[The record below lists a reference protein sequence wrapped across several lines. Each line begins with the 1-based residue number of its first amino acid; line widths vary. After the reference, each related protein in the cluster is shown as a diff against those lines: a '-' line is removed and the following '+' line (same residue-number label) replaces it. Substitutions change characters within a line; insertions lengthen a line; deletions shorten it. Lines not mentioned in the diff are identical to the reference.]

1 MERYV
6 ANLNNGKGLQWGMEQ
21 PVAKERSLKTI
32 AGLGDAAKKIGKDMQ
47 ENQENRSGLGLLS
60 YIWNEWISTYVILI
74 MLLLTLIIGTGEMI
88 HGQMLRMG
96 ERLYGDPASGMQYS
110 FLRAEPQKPDCERH
124 PNIDAQVQQQM
135 QANKHD
141 EFADFFGAASESDVR
156 ASLLAAQQLCEEK
169 YQFYDKAMKHIESH
183 PSLRAYRTMETTFF
197 GIFKFGTE
205 NRTIFLLIMV
215 FFAAITASLKIHHI
229 GLRSPKTRVDFRVYS
244 VAMVLGNAL
253 LTASTVSQYRSLIN
267 SGVTLTT
274 ETLVIAW
281 LWMGLFGILTL
292 ISVYQLFRIPKT
304 ALPGGNF
311 GLALLSI
318 PLYAFMS
325 ILTGIAFTFFMDY
338 PMGQGIYLSILVEF
352 SGIFLNLALFIWAGM
367 LLTQTRVMDL
377 FLNILRPWNLA
388 PETLTWLI
396 LLAAAIPTAYTG
408 ASGIFVIAAGAI
420 IYKEVWNSGA
430 RRQYAL
436 AVSAMSGSLGVVIRP
451 CLLVVLIAMLDSRH
465 VTSDEL
471 FDHGFYVFW
480 LTAFIFLGVSLL
492 LAETKFRVN
501 SPKVAIP
508 GMLRAFMPVIPYI
521 VITVIVLAFYKY
533 GLDTSMNEFTAP
545 VILPLVLIAIIL
557 FDKLRK
563 EPEYIPQVEA
573 HESLVKQH
581 EQDSPYLR
589 EHGAQSDQY
598 RRGFFSSM
606 HFATAETVGHIG
618 ALIILM
624 ALSASVGGLIERT
637 EIVEYLPTHL
647 GSIYISLFFI
657 AMLLALIGMCTD
669 PFGAVILVAATMA
682 PVAYE
687 NGIHPI
693 HFWMIV
699 LVAFELGYVTP
710 PVALN
715 HLLTRLSVGDEEVAA
730 ADREAK
736 EKYTSFYY
744 RYERWLLPI
753 MVLFPALMIVTFAPY
768 IFKMFGWYH

>member
-1 MERYV
+1 
-6 ANLNNGKGLQWGMEQ
+6 MEQ

-338 PMGQGIYLSILVEF
+338 PMGQGIYLSILDEF

-669 PFGAVILVAATMA
+669 PFGAVILVAATIA

>member
-1 MERYV
+1 
-6 ANLNNGKGLQWGMEQ
+6 
-21 PVAKERSLKTI
+21 
-32 AGLGDAAKKIGKDMQ
+32 MQ
-47 ENQENRSGLGLLS
+47 ENQEQRSGLGFLG
-60 YIWNEWISTYVILI
+60 YIWNEWISTFAILI
-74 MLLLTLIIGTGEMI
+74 LLLLTLIVGTGEMI
-88 HGQMLRMG
+88 HGQLLRMG
-96 ERLYGDPASGMQYS
+96 EQLYGDQTTGMQYS
-110 FLRAEPQKPDCERH
+110 FLRAEPQKPTCERH
-124 PNIDAQVQQQM
+124 PNIDAQVQEQM
-135 QANKHD
+135 KANKND
-141 EFADFFGAASESDVR
+141 EFADFFGAASEQDVR
-156 ASLLAAQQLCEEK
+156 ASLMAAQQLCEEK
-169 YQFYDKAMKHIESH
+169 YQFYDKAIAHLDKH
-183 PSLRAYRTMETTFF
+183 PTLRTYRTLETGFF
-197 GIFKFGTE
+197 AIFKFGSE

-229 GLRSPKTRVDFRVYS
+229 GLRSPKTKIDFIVYS
-244 VAMVLGNAL
+244 VAMIIGNGL
-253 LTASTVSQYRSLIN
+253 LTMSTISQYRSLIH
-267 SGVTLTT
+267 SGVTATT
-274 ETLVIAW
+274 ETLVISW
-281 LWMGLFGILTL
+281 LWISLFAALTL
-292 ISVYQLFRIPKT
+292 ISIFQLFRIPKT
-304 ALPGGNF
+304 AKPGGNF
-311 GLALLSI
+311 GLALLSV

-325 ILTGIAFTFFMDY
+325 ILTGLAFTFFMDY
-338 PMGQGIYLSILVEF
+338 PMGQGIYLGILVEF

-377 FLNILRPWNLA
+377 FLDILRPWNLA

-501 SPKVAIP
+501 SPRIAVP
-508 GMLRAFMPVIPYI
+508 NMLRACVPVIPY
-521 VITVIVLAFYKY
+521 VLITVVVLVFYKY
-533 GLDTSMNEFTAP
+533 ALDTGMNEFTAP
-545 VILPLVLIAIIL
+545 MILPLILIAII
-557 FDKLRK
+557 FYDKLGK
-563 EPEYIPQVEA
+563 QPKSTPVMAE
-573 HESLVKQH
+573 HESLIKEH
-581 EQDSPYLR
+581 EQNSPFLR
-589 EHGAQSDQY
+589 EHGAHSTQY
-598 RRGFFSSM
+598 RRGFAKSM

-669 PFGAVILVAATMA
+669 PFGAVILVAATIA

-715 HLLTRLSVGDEEVAA
+715 HLLTRLSVGDEEVSA
-730 ADREAK
+730 ADQEAK

-768 IFKMFGWYH
+768 IFKMFGWYS

>member
-1 MERYV
+1 
-6 ANLNNGKGLQWGMEQ
+6 MEQ

>member
-32 AGLGDAAKKIGKDMQ
+32 AGLGDAAKKIGNDMQ

-669 PFGAVILVAATMA
+669 PFGAVILVAATIA

>member
-281 LWMGLFGILTL
+281 LWIGLFGILTL

-669 PFGAVILVAATMA
+669 PFGAVILVAATIA

>member
-1 MERYV
+1 
-6 ANLNNGKGLQWGMEQ
+6 
-21 PVAKERSLKTI
+21 
-32 AGLGDAAKKIGKDMQ
+32 MQ

-169 YQFYDKAMKHIESH
+169 HQFYDKAMKHIESH

-205 NRTIFLLIMV
+205 NRTIFLLVMV

-281 LWMGLFGILTL
+281 LWMGLFSILTL
-292 ISVYQLFRIPKT
+292 ISVYQFVRVPKT

-508 GMLRAFMPVIPYI
+508 GMLRAFIPVIPYI

-563 EPEYIPQVEA
+563 EPENIPQVEM

-589 EHGAQSDQY
+589 EHGAQSGQY

-669 PFGAVILVAATMA
+669 PFGAVILVAATIA

-730 ADREAK
+730 ADKEAK
-736 EKYTSFYY
+736 EKYKGFYY

>member
-1 MERYV
+1 
-6 ANLNNGKGLQWGMEQ
+6 
-21 PVAKERSLKTI
+21 
-32 AGLGDAAKKIGKDMQ
+32 MQ
-47 ENQENRSGLGLLS
+47 ENQEQRSGLGFLG
-60 YIWNEWISTYVILI
+60 YIWNEWISTFAILI
-74 MLLLTLIIGTGEMI
+74 LLLLTLIVGTGEMI
-88 HGQMLRMG
+88 HGQLLRMG
-96 ERLYGDPASGMQYS
+96 EQLYGDQTTGMQYS
-110 FLRAEPQKPDCERH
+110 FLRAEPQKPTCERH
-124 PNIDAQVQQQM
+124 PNIDAQVQAQM
-135 QANKHD
+135 KANKND
-141 EFADFFGAASESDVR
+141 EFADFFGAASEQDVR
-156 ASLLAAQQLCEEK
+156 ASLIAAQQLCEEK
-169 YQFYDKAMKHIESH
+169 YQFYDKAIAHLDKH
-183 PSLRAYRTMETTFF
+183 PTLRTYRALETGFF
-197 GIFKFGTE
+197 GIFKFGSE

-229 GLRSPKTRVDFRVYS
+229 GLRSPKTKIDFIVYS
-244 VAMVLGNAL
+244 VAMIIGNGL
-253 LTASTVSQYRSLIN
+253 LTMSTVSQYRSLIH
-267 SGVTLTT
+267 SGVTATT
-274 ETLVIAW
+274 ETLVISW
-281 LWMGLFGILTL
+281 LWISLFAMLTL
-292 ISVYQLFRIPKT
+292 ISVFQLFRIPKT
-304 ALPGGNF
+304 AKPGGNF
-311 GLALLSI
+311 GLALLSV

-325 ILTGIAFTFFMDY
+325 ILTGLAFTFFMDY
-338 PMGQGIYLSILVEF
+338 PMGQGIYLGILVEF

-377 FLNILRPWNLA
+377 FLDILRPWNLA

-492 LAETKFRVN
+492 LADTKFRVN
-501 SPKVAIP
+501 SPRIAVP
-508 GMLRAFMPVIPYI
+508 NMLRACVPVIPY
-521 VITVIVLAFYKY
+521 VLITVVVLTFYKY
-533 GLDTSMNEFTAP
+533 VLDTGMNEFTAP
-545 VILPLVLIAIIL
+545 MILPLILMAII
-557 FDKLRK
+557 FYDKLGK
-563 EPEYIPQVEA
+563 QPKPAPVIAE
-573 HESLVKQH
+573 HESLIKEH
-581 EQDSPYLR
+581 EQNSPFLR
-589 EHGAQSDQY
+589 EHGAQSTQY
-598 RRGFFSSM
+598 RRGFAKSM

-647 GSIYISLFFI
+647 GSITISLFFI

-669 PFGAVILVAATMA
+669 PFGAVILVAATIA

-715 HLLTRLSVGDEEVAA
+715 HLLTRLSVGDEEVSA
-730 ADREAK
+730 ADQEAK

-753 MVLFPALMIVTFAPY
+753 IVLFPALMIVTFAPY
-768 IFKMFGWYH
+768 IFKMFGWYS

>member
-1 MERYV
+1 
-6 ANLNNGKGLQWGMEQ
+6 
-21 PVAKERSLKTI
+21 
-32 AGLGDAAKKIGKDMQ
+32 MQ
-47 ENQENRSGLGLLS
+47 ENQEQRSGLGFLG
-60 YIWNEWISTYVILI
+60 YIWNEWISTFAILI
-74 MLLLTLIIGTGEMI
+74 LLLLTLIVGTGEMI
-88 HGQMLRMG
+88 HGQLLRMG
-96 ERLYGDPASGMQYS
+96 EQLYGDQTTGMQYS
-110 FLRAEPQKPDCERH
+110 FLRAEPQKPTCERH
-124 PNIDAQVQQQM
+124 PNIDAQVQEQM
-135 QANKHD
+135 KANKND
-141 EFADFFGAASESDVR
+141 EFADFFGAASEQDVR
-156 ASLLAAQQLCEEK
+156 ASLMAAQQLCEEK
-169 YQFYDKAMKHIESH
+169 YQFYDKAIAHLDKH
-183 PSLRAYRTMETTFF
+183 PTLRAYRTLETGFF
-197 GIFKFGTE
+197 AIFKFGSE

-229 GLRSPKTRVDFRVYS
+229 GLRSPKTKIDFIVYS
-244 VAMVLGNAL
+244 VAMIIGNGL
-253 LTASTVSQYRSLIN
+253 LTMSTISQYRSLIH
-267 SGVTLTT
+267 SGVTATT
-274 ETLVIAW
+274 ETLVISW
-281 LWMGLFGILTL
+281 LWISLFAALTL
-292 ISVYQLFRIPKT
+292 ISVFQLFRIPKT
-304 ALPGGNF
+304 AKPGGNF
-311 GLALLSI
+311 GLALLSV

-325 ILTGIAFTFFMDY
+325 ILTGLAFTFFMDY
-338 PMGQGIYLSILVEF
+338 PMGQGIYLGILVEF

-377 FLNILRPWNLA
+377 FLDILRPWNLA

-501 SPKVAIP
+501 SPRIAVP
-508 GMLRAFMPVIPYI
+508 NMLRACVPVIPY
-521 VITVIVLAFYKY
+521 VLITVVVLVFYKY
-533 GLDTSMNEFTAP
+533 ALDTGMNEFTAP
-545 VILPLVLIAIIL
+545 MILPLILIAII
-557 FDKLRK
+557 FYDKLGKQRK
-563 EPEYIPQVEA
+563 STPVMAE
-573 HESLVKQH
+573 HESLIKEH
-581 EQDSPYLR
+581 EQNSPFLR
-589 EHGAQSDQY
+589 EHGAHSTQY
-598 RRGFFSSM
+598 RRGFAKSM

-669 PFGAVILVAATMA
+669 PFGAVILVAATIA

-715 HLLTRLSVGDEEVAA
+715 HLLTRLSVGDEEVSA
-730 ADREAK
+730 ADQEAK

-768 IFKMFGWYH
+768 IFKMFGWYS

>member
-669 PFGAVILVAATMA
+669 PFGAVILVAATIA

-744 RYERWLLPI
+744 RYERWL
-753 MVLFPALMIVTFAPY
+753 
-768 IFKMFGWYH
+768 

>member
-141 EFADFFGAASESDVR
+141 EFADFFGAASESDIR

-669 PFGAVILVAATMA
+669 PFGAVILVAATIA

>member
-1 MERYV
+1 
-6 ANLNNGKGLQWGMEQ
+6 
-21 PVAKERSLKTI
+21 
-32 AGLGDAAKKIGKDMQ
+32 MQ

-60 YIWNEWISTYVILI
+60 YIWNEWISTYVILL

-292 ISVYQLFRIPKT
+292 ISVYQFFRIPKT

-669 PFGAVILVAATMA
+669 PFGAVILVAATIA

>member
-669 PFGAVILVAATMA
+669 PFGAVILVRNYCSSRLRKWYS
-682 PVAYE
+682 PDS
-687 NGIHPI
+687 
-693 HFWMIV
+693 
-699 LVAFELGYVTP
+699 
-710 PVALN
+710 
-715 HLLTRLSVGDEEVAA
+715 LLDDCTGCLRVGLCHTTSCTESFVDEVIS
-730 ADREAK
+730 R
-736 EKYTSFYY
+736 
-744 RYERWLLPI
+744 
-753 MVLFPALMIVTFAPY
+753 
-768 IFKMFGWYH
+768 

>member
-1 MERYV
+1 
-6 ANLNNGKGLQWGMEQ
+6 MEQ

-292 ISVYQLFRIPKT
+292 ISVYQFFRIPKT

-669 PFGAVILVAATMA
+669 PFGAVILVAATIA

>member
-1 MERYV
+1 
-6 ANLNNGKGLQWGMEQ
+6 MEQ

-480 LTAFIFLGVSLL
+480 LTAFIFLGMSLL

-669 PFGAVILVAATMA
+669 PFGAVILVAATIA

>member
-124 PNIDAQVQQQM
+124 PNIDAQVQQQL

-669 PFGAVILVAATMA
+669 PFGAVILVAATIA

-715 HLLTRLSVGDEEVAA
+715 HLLTRLSVGDEEVAS

>member
-60 YIWNEWISTYVILI
+60 YIWNEWISTYVILL

-669 PFGAVILVAATMA
+669 PFGAVILVAATIA

-753 MVLFPALMIVTFAPY
+753 MVLFSALMIVTFAPY

>member
-1 MERYV
+1 
-6 ANLNNGKGLQWGMEQ
+6 MEQ

-669 PFGAVILVAATMA
+669 PFGAVILVAATIA

>member
-135 QANKHD
+135 QANKND

-156 ASLLAAQQLCEEK
+156 TSLLAAQQLCEEK
-169 YQFYDKAMKHIESH
+169 HQFYDKAMKHIESH

-205 NRTIFLLIMV
+205 NRTIFLLVMV

-229 GLRSPKTRVDFRVYS
+229 GLRSPKTRMDFRVYS

-253 LTASTVSQYRSLIN
+253 LTASTISQYRSLIN
-267 SGVTLTT
+267 SGVALTT

-292 ISVYQLFRIPKT
+292 ISLYQFFKIPKT
-304 ALPGGNF
+304 APAGGNF
-311 GLALLSI
+311 GLALLSV

-501 SPKVAIP
+501 SPKIAIP

-669 PFGAVILVAATMA
+669 PFGAVILVAATIA

>member
-669 PFGAVILVAATMA
+669 PFGAVILVAATIA

>member
-281 LWMGLFGILTL
+281 LWIGLFGILTL
-292 ISVYQLFRIPKT
+292 ISVYQLFRITKT

-669 PFGAVILVAATMA
+669 PFGAVILVAATIA